1 MREEKELLGQQ
12 KREANCERSF
22 IQSVPGKRYENQ
34 KNKNKKQACFISTFF
49 FFFPFRNCLKLLFSA
64 ERFVSF

>member
-49 FFFPFRNCLKLLFSA
+49 FFFLL
-64 ERFVSF
+64 EIV